1 MTTFRTAC
9 RTTGATIGVTAVLL
23 AWASQAA
30 AQDIRYTPV
39 NPSFGGSPFNGATLL
54 NEANAQ
60 NKTVDPAATKAGA
73 TQSTGAEFVRQLESR
88 LYSSLAN
95 QVSDAIF
102 GKNATPSGT
111 ITFGDQTITY
121 SRGLDTVSL
130 TIIDATAGTTTSI
143 EIPSL
148 NTSPP
153 LGG

>member
-95 QVSDAIF
+95 QVRTRFLARTPRPAARSPS
-102 GKNATPSGT
+102 ATRR
-111 ITFGDQTITY
+111 
-121 SRGLDTVSL
+121 SRIRTG
-130 TIIDATAGTTTSI
+130 SI
-143 EIPSL
+143 RYR
-148 NTSPP
+148 
-153 LGG
+153 

>member
-1 MTTFRTAC
+1 MNSFRCTTAIIGFA
-9 RTTGATIGVTAVLL
+9 ATLF
-23 AWASQAA
+23 ASSPATL

-39 NPSFGGSPFNGATLL
+39 NPAFGGSPFNGATLL

-60 NKTVDPAATKAGA
+60 NKTVDPAAKAAGS

-121 SRGLDTVSL
+121 SHGLDSVSL

-143 EIPSL
+143 EIPTL

>member
-1 MTTFRTAC
+1 MTTFRTAL
-9 RTTGATIGVTAVLL
+9 RKTGVAAAMLVWAPAAT
-23 AWASQAA
+23 

-121 SRGLDTVSL
+121 SHGLDSVSL